1 MPSSKSTV
9 KRRKHTNLRLGCLNC
24 KRKKIRCDEN
34 LPQCEN
40 CVRAKK
46 EVCSYLSM
54 SQVDINRI
62 RLTHSLRNS
71 QNKLLTRDYR
81 LPISTNHYFG
91 DDNDVKKETSVPI
104 SNTLEFQFEFCHFSK
119 PFPKVPYLAFQF
131 HNTFRD
137 TYRQDYDSDDE
148 FVSPH
153 MASADDMSP
162 RGLPNCRQLDTTFT
176 QLDHVALKL
185 TISPL
190 TQKLGLMNF
199 LESFDGSGPFA
210 GLFVDANILS
220 GRTVVMHGRTQSLEV
235 FPDPEEYSQTELRK
249 ARASQDCNAV
259 YNRLLEFIGFHILN
273 IEAGLPIRELQ
284 FQYTALSFAS
294 WNCTSALVLLN
305 FPRDMVAHAVN
316 QRCRIFNKF
325 MNKVSS
331 TDISNNALVRDFNR
345 FARYGLLFIH
355 IPLYEPAFLFEMR
368 NNLRTLESIFDDGV
382 MLFQNDKRS
391 MNQLR
396 KLTHYHSLLTSFLD
410 NFVLNVVYASRNE
423 LYVTTYP
430 PSMLLA
436 ALQRWWNICPTEL
449 VCGGLANRFPG
460 FLDDVRNTLFL
471 YFKAL
476 SISLDSV
483 WPACKYLFT
492 LGFQWVSNGDVLD
505 ASDKHPELRPNY
517 DCYLTGYDFPDRELA
532 DFLRRHNGYAMR
544 LWAFFNKRFT
554 LYQEN
559 TTFRS
564 PYPDRLPNS
573 QYGPRNI
580 KNALELP
587 IRNFNT
593 LAIKPQN
600 YPNKIHSHYDLLL
613 KDSSVCALFTRD
625 DEKPETVPME
635 PVDVFDMS
643 RPFHFSNASFFLD
656 VDYIYKGVPSADD
669 DCKLDN
675 AIRMQYFDDRMRF
688 LSEVR

>member
-1 MPSSKSTV
+1 MLSSRITAT
-9 KRRKHTNLRLGCLNC
+9 RRKHTNLRLGCLNC

-40 CVRAKK
+40 CLRAKK

-54 SQVDINRI
+54 SQADINRI

-71 QNKLLTRDYR
+71 QNKLLSRDYR
-81 LPISTNHYFG
+81 LPMSTNHYFG
-91 DDNDVKKETSVPI
+91 DNHDEKIESSVPV
-104 SNTLEFQFEFCHFSK
+104 SNTLEFQFEFCHFAK

-153 MASADDMSP
+153 MAHADDISP
-162 RGLPNCRQLDTTFT
+162 RGLLNCRQLNTSFNR
-176 QLDHVALKL
+176 LDHVALKL
-185 TISPL
+185 KVAQT
-190 TQKLGLMNF
+190 LGLMTF
-199 LESFDGSGPFA
+199 LETFDGNGPFA
-210 GLFVDANILS
+210 GLFVDSFILC
-220 GRTVVMHGRTQSLEV
+220 GRTIVIHGRRQSLEV
-235 FPDPEEYSQTELRK
+235 FPDLEECSQLALCK

-259 YNRLLEFIGFHILN
+259 CNRLLEYNGFHILN
-273 IEAGLPIRELQ
+273 IEAGVPIRELQ

-294 WNCTSALVLLN
+294 WSFTATLLLLN
-305 FPRDMVAHAVN
+305 FPREMVAHTIN

-331 TDISNNALVRDFNR
+331 TDISDNHLVREFNR
-345 FARYGLLFIH
+345 FARHGLLFIH

-382 MLFQNDKRS
+382 MLFQDDKKR
-391 MNQLR
+391 MGQFR
-396 KLTHYHSLLTSFLD
+396 KVRHYYSLLTSFLD

-430 PSMLLA
+430 PRMLFA
-436 ALQRWWNICPTEL
+436 ALQRWWTICPTEL
-449 VCGGLANRFPG
+449 VCGGTENQFPG

-483 WPACKYLFT
+483 WPAGKYLFS
-492 LGFQWVSNGDVLD
+492 LGFQWVDNGSGIG
-505 ASDKHPELRPNY
+505 ASENHPELRPNY
-517 DCYLTGYDFPDRELA
+517 DCYLTDYFPDRELA

-544 LWAFFNKRFT
+544 LWAFFNRRFT
-554 LYQEN
+554 LYQDN

-564 PYPDRLPNS
+564 PYPDTLPNS

-587 IRNFNT
+587 VRSFNK
-593 LAIKPQN
+593 LAIKPHN

-613 KDSSVCALFTRD
+613 KDSSVCAIFTRD
-625 DEKPETVPME
+625 DEKQETKVPME
-635 PVDVFDMS
+635 PVDIFDMS
-643 RPFHFSNASFFLD
+643 RPFHFSDTSYFLD
-656 VDYIYKGVPSADD
+656 VDYIYKRVPSVHDN
-669 DCKLDN
+669 CKLDD
-675 AIRMQYFDDRMRF
+675 AIRMQYFEDRIRF